1 MTRGKIIYLDSDQK
15 AYSTIEFNGD
25 MYPEGHGD
33 EIIERFEE
41 NYFTSFTVYE
51 NFVFRFNKRNFGYP
65 EKLIRSLS
73 CSQTGIIDV
82 TGNWTDYLYIINES
96 TQKWII
102 LDEEGTKDLPDQTLG
117 VVSFKSVENVIQKKS
132 ESVSDQTSVVLHRSE
147 EPAFVSESAPFRK
160 AVSNNPAIGTPY
172 DDAYRTLLND
182 CERLIIP
189 VINEVFGKDYRGDER
204 IIHHPDIHFINRQ
217 DGTEEKRIT
226 DSIFT
231 ISSKT
236 DEKYLMECQSYG
248 DSSLLVRIFEYITQ
262 EAIDSSEMSGS
273 VLKVTIPHAGVLFLR
288 STGKTP
294 DQMNIFI
301 VTPGGN
307 CSFDIPVMKIQS
319 YSIDQIVKRK
329 LYFLL
334 PFYIFNHEKY
344 FSEYEKDEKSRSSLQ
359 GEYIRIMELLDQAVK
374 EKEISYYYRRT
385 IIDMMKKVLDNIARN
400 YENVKEEVK
409 KIVGGEILEH
419 EGKTIYNEGKEEGHI
434 EGKADGEALVSKL
447 MSILFKENKIEDAKK
462 AAEDSNYLH
471 LLLKQYNIE

>member
-73 CSQTGIIDV
+73 CSQTGVIDV

-132 ESVSDQTSVVLHRSE
+132 ESVSDQT
-147 EPAFVSESAPFRK
+147 
-160 AVSNNPAIGTPY
+160 
-172 DDAYRTLLND
+172 
-182 CERLIIP
+182 
-189 VINEVFGKDYRGDER
+189 
-204 IIHHPDIHFINRQ
+204 
-217 DGTEEKRIT
+217 
-226 DSIFT
+226 
-231 ISSKT
+231 
-236 DEKYLMECQSYG
+236 
-248 DSSLLVRIFEYITQ
+248 
-262 EAIDSSEMSGS
+262 
-273 VLKVTIPHAGVLFLR
+273 
-288 STGKTP
+288 
-294 DQMNIFI
+294 
-301 VTPGGN
+301 
-307 CSFDIPVMKIQS
+307 
-319 YSIDQIVKRK
+319 
-329 LYFLL
+329 
-334 PFYIFNHEKY
+334 
-344 FSEYEKDEKSRSSLQ
+344 
-359 GEYIRIMELLDQAVK
+359 
-374 EKEISYYYRRT
+374 
-385 IIDMMKKVLDNIARN
+385 KVLDNIARN

-419 EGKTIYNEGKEEGHI
+419 EGKTIYNEGK
-434 EGKADGEALVSKL
+434 ADGEALVSKL

-462 AAEDSNYLH
+462 AAGDSNYLH

>member
-33 EIIERFEE
+33 EILERFEE

-65 EKLIRSLS
+65 EKLIHSLS
-73 CSQTGIIDV
+73 CSQTGVIDV

-132 ESVSDQTSVVLHRSE
+132 ESVSDQT
-147 EPAFVSESAPFRK
+147 
-160 AVSNNPAIGTPY
+160 
-172 DDAYRTLLND
+172 
-182 CERLIIP
+182 
-189 VINEVFGKDYRGDER
+189 KD
-204 IIHHPDIHFINRQ
+204 
-217 DGTEEKRIT
+217 
-226 DSIFT
+226 
-231 ISSKT
+231 
-236 DEKYLMECQSYG
+236 
-248 DSSLLVRIFEYITQ
+248 
-262 EAIDSSEMSGS
+262 
-273 VLKVTIPHAGVLFLR
+273 
-288 STGKTP
+288 
-294 DQMNIFI
+294 
-301 VTPGGN
+301 
-307 CSFDIPVMKIQS
+307 
-319 YSIDQIVKRK
+319 
-329 LYFLL
+329 
-334 PFYIFNHEKY
+334 
-344 FSEYEKDEKSRSSLQ
+344 
-359 GEYIRIMELLDQAVK
+359 
-374 EKEISYYYRRT
+374 
-385 IIDMMKKVLDNIARN
+385 LDNIARN

>member
-33 EIIERFEE
+33 EILERFEE

-65 EKLIRSLS
+65 EKLIHSLS
-73 CSQTGIIDV
+73 CSQTGVIDV

-117 VVSFKSVENVIQKKS
+117 VVSFKSVENVIQKKL
-132 ESVSDQTSVVLHRSE
+132 ESVSDQT
-147 EPAFVSESAPFRK
+147 
-160 AVSNNPAIGTPY
+160 
-172 DDAYRTLLND
+172 
-182 CERLIIP
+182 
-189 VINEVFGKDYRGDER
+189 
-204 IIHHPDIHFINRQ
+204 
-217 DGTEEKRIT
+217 
-226 DSIFT
+226 
-231 ISSKT
+231 
-236 DEKYLMECQSYG
+236 
-248 DSSLLVRIFEYITQ
+248 
-262 EAIDSSEMSGS
+262 
-273 VLKVTIPHAGVLFLR
+273 
-288 STGKTP
+288 
-294 DQMNIFI
+294 
-301 VTPGGN
+301 
-307 CSFDIPVMKIQS
+307 
-319 YSIDQIVKRK
+319 
-329 LYFLL
+329 
-334 PFYIFNHEKY
+334 
-344 FSEYEKDEKSRSSLQ
+344 
-359 GEYIRIMELLDQAVK
+359 
-374 EKEISYYYRRT
+374 
-385 IIDMMKKVLDNIARN
+385 KVLDNIARN